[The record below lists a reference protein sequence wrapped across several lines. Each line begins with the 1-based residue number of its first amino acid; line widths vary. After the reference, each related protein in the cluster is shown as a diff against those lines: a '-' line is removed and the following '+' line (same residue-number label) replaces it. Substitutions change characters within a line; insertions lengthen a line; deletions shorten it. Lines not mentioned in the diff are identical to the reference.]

1 LVEAIGRLDDILAG
15 GGAAPM
21 PTESIAMLR
30 GVRQAREFQDR
41 PVPEDAL
48 RDVLEVARWSGS
60 SRNTQPWEL
69 IVIADRDKLRRLAEI
84 VPYGKWLVGAPLGIV
99 VVMHGSGQGQSLDAG
114 RIAERIMIAA
124 HARGLGAGLATSHDD
139 ALERQALALVG
150 APEGH
155 SLGVALALGFPG
167 PRDPGAPRRATAG
180 RRPLGELVHYD
191 SFGQRRP

>member
-1 LVEAIGRLDDILAG
+1 MSTDPIRL
-15 GGAAPM
+15 
-21 PTESIAMLR
+21 LR
-30 GVRQAREFQDR
+30 GVRQAREFEDR
-41 PVPEDAL
+41 AVPDDAL

-69 IVIADRDKLRRLAEI
+69 VVIADREKLRRLAEI
-84 VPYGKWLVGAPLGIV
+84 IPYGKWLAGAPLGIA

-124 HARGLGAGLATSHDD
+124 EARGLGAGLATIHDD

-155 SLGVALALGFPG
+155 SLGVALALGFPA
-167 PRDPGAPRRATAG
+167 PRDPNAPRRG
-180 RRPLGELVHYD
+180 RRPLDELVHYD
-191 SFGQRRP
+191 SFGRRRP